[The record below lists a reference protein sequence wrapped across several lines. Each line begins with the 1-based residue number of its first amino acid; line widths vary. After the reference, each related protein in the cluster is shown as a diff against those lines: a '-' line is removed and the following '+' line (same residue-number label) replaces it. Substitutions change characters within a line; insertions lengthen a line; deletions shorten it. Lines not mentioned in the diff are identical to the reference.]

1 MRPAQRPGSGSP
13 SVNDARAAAQ
23 ATFAVIGDPS
33 SKRVELFQAA
43 LGRLGRPPARVVPYG
58 DLIAGR
64 AALGDVVRRGDVV
77 RIDSPDQDFEVER
90 ALLAL
95 GAGVEDEDGEYA
107 RATRRAVGAL
117 AFDSGAIPV
126 SRTFSSIWAASKR
139 GSDSAVE
146 DTTKTCFCFSSN
158 PRSLSSRFM
167 PS

>member
-13 SVNDARAAAQ
+13 LANDTPAAAQ

-43 LGRLGRPPARVVPYG
+43 LGRLGQPPARVVAYG

-64 AALGDVVRRGDVV
+64 AALVDVVRRGDIV

-107 RATRRAVGAL
+107 RETRRVVGEL
-117 AFDSGAIPV
+117 AFDIGAILFPRQWYLCYLELLRIIARPLCACPGLLLLNHPV
-126 SRTFSSIWAASKR
+126 
-139 GSDSAVE
+139 VVV
-146 DTTKTCFCFSSN
+146 
-158 PRSLSSRFM
+158 
-167 PS
+167 